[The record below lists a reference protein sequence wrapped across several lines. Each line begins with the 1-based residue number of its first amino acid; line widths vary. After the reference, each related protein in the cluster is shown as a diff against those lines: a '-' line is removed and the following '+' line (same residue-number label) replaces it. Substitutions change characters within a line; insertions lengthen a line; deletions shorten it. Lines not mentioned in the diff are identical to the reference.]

1 VQTNPDN
8 DAINRVILN
17 AKMKSVYLFK
27 SEIVQEKLLD
37 LALLF
42 NCFYIAVFC
51 ANYAYVALEKYS
63 NLGPVYFLLCLVPGF
78 LSFYICGMCVKTHS
92 ILAAISHIDLEVI
105 GAVVDETEDTL
116 AVGKAA
122 FAQVLEKLEI
132 QGIDMK
138 ACNEIFKEFDLNG
151 DGTLNLKELRSCL
164 ANLGVHLPAH
174 KFKQLFRL
182 VDVDRDGKISFLE
195 FFLLLYP
202 EETDN
207 VEKLFLDFFLEANND
222 VAENN

>member
-1 VQTNPDN
+1 
-8 DAINRVILN
+8 
-17 AKMKSVYLFK
+17 M
-27 SEIVQEKLLD
+27 
-37 LALLF
+37 
-42 NCFYIAVFC
+42 
-51 ANYAYVALEKYS
+51 
-63 NLGPVYFLLCLVPGF
+63 YFLLCLVPGF
-78 LSFYICGMCVKTHS
+78 LSFYMCGMCVKTHS

-151 DGTLNLKELRSCL
+151 DGTLNQKELRSCL

-207 VEKLFLDFFLEANND
+207 VEKLFFDFFLEANND
-222 VAENN
+222 VSENN